1 MKVAVIT
8 DDGSRISQHFGRATF
23 YQVISIENGSI
34 VGRELRNKVGHGQF
48 HGHEHGQ
55 DQGHDHGQDHDHG
68 EDAPGVPHG
77 MGQASHDKHLEM
89 AANIDDCEAVICG
102 GMGRGAYQSL
112 LIKGLKPVVTDY
124 SDVDQ
129 AALAYAAGTLV
140 DHIDKLH

>member
-8 DDGSRISQHFGRATF
+8 DDGKRISQHFGRAAY
-23 YQVISIENGSI
+23 YQVVSIENGVI

-48 HGHEHGQ
+48 HGQ
-55 DQGHDHGQDHDHG
+55 DHGHDHGHG

-77 MGQASHDKHLEM
+77 MGQGSHDKHLEM

-102 GMGRGAYQSL
+102 GMGRGAYQSML
-112 LIKGLKPVVTDY
+112 VKGIKPLVTDF
-124 SDVDQ
+124 SDIDQ

-140 DHIDKLH
+140 DRVDKLH